1 MMEYKDR
8 QAQAMLGKH
17 VTYQKD
23 SCPLATTDVKENTRN
38 RDWTIENF
46 GYGPMNPDYP
56 NEEFWEKKAAIFGTD
71 ICEAMSARCGNCGA
85 FDQTEKVMCCIG
97 GGIGTEEEPYVD
109 PRRVITHGNL
119 GYCQLFKFK
128 CAGDRTCDAWIHG
141 GPITDDMTPDSE
153 YHEQKSSPEVDAEMS
168 EIIEQLHGASDKH
181 KAQAIKLSKLR
192 GSM

>member
-1 MMEYKDR
+1 MDYSQR

-17 VTYQKD
+17 VTYHKE
-23 SCPLATTDVKENTRN
+23 SCPLATTDVHENTKNRN
-38 RDWTIENF
+38 WTIENF
-46 GYGPMNPDYP
+46 NYGPLNPDYP
-56 NEEFWEKKAAIFGTD
+56 NEEFWQQKADLFKTD

-85 FDQTEKVMCCIG
+85 FDQTWKVMCCIG

-109 PRRVITHGNL
+109 PRRVIEHANL

-141 GPITDDMTPDSE
+141 GPIEDKM
-153 YHEQKSSPEVDAEMS
+153 SPEEEMNKSADESDVNSEMS

-181 KAQAIKLSKLR
+181 KKQALRLTKLKEN
-192 GSM
+192 M

>member
-1 MMEYKDR
+1 MDYQDR

-17 VTYQKD
+17 MTYHKE
-23 SCPLATTDVKENTRN
+23 SCPLATQDVHENTKN
-38 RDWTIENF
+38 RDWTIDNF

-56 NEEFWEKKAAIFGTD
+56 NEEFWEKKAEIFNTD
-71 ICEAMSARCGNCGA
+71 VCEAMSARCGNCGA
-85 FDQTEKVMCCIG
+85 FDQTWKVMCCIG

-141 GPITDDMTPDSE
+141 GPITDEMCPPKHEYNKEGIDVTSE
-153 YHEQKSSPEVDAEMS
+153 MDD
-168 EIIEQLHGASDKH
+168 IIGQLHGASDKH
-181 KAQAIKLSKLR
+181 KKQAHRLTSLKEQ
-192 GSM
+192 M